1 MAANRSRF
9 FKLFVSLFVV
19 SVAGVVVFLI
29 ARMPTPEKDLPPEEV
44 VVADVEVMEVRPVSE
59 MSDLLVLPGVVEPWQ
74 IVDVPVE
81 QQGQIEEV
89 LVEEGQAVTE
99 GDLILKLDGTLLRAL
114 FDQAEAQADFDERMA
129 ERSSELLEKGVV
141 RKSEVDELDA
151 RRIVSRANLRVA
163 ETNLDRTT
171 VRAPVSGVVN
181 ELVKDRGEF
190 VSSGDTVAQIVV
202 VDRVKVEIQIPE
214 KDIRFIRPRMTV
226 RLEVDSLG
234 GRNFAG
240 KVTYIS
246 EIADPV
252 TRTTPIELTL
262 DNASGVL
269 HAGMIVRSRISR
281 RTLSDVVMIPLSAV
295 IPLENGRVVYV
306 VEEGKAQRREVTLG
320 MIRGTEVQV
329 LQGLNAS
336 DLLIVTG
343 QRLVGPGQQV
353 NIQNA
358 G

>member
-1 MAANRSRF
+1 MAANRSRL

-19 SVAGVVVFLI
+19 SAAGAVVFLI
-29 ARMPTPEKDLPPEEV
+29 ARMPAPPKDVPQEEF
-44 VVADVEVMEVRPVSE
+44 VVANVEVMEVRPVKT

-81 QQGQIEEV
+81 QRGQIEEV
-89 LVEEGQAVTE
+89 LVDEGQSVTE
-99 GDLILKLDGTLLRAL
+99 GDLLLKLDETLLRAL
-114 FDQAEAQADFDERMA
+114 FDQAKAQADFDERMA
-129 ERSSELLEKGVV
+129 ARSSELLERGVV
-141 RKSEVDELDA
+141 RKSEVDELQA
-151 RRIVSRANLRVA
+151 RWIVSRANLRVA
-163 ETNLDRTT
+163 ETNLDRTS
-171 VRAPVSGVVN
+171 VRAPMSGVVN
-181 ELVKDRGEF
+181 ELVKERGEF
-190 VSSGDTVAQIVV
+190 VSPGDTVAQIVA
-202 VDRVKVEIQIPE
+202 VDRVKVAIQIPE
-214 KDIRFIRPRMTV
+214 KDIRFIRPGMTIRV
-226 RLEVDSLG
+226 AVDSLE
-234 GRNFAG
+234 GRDFAG

-246 EIADPV
+246 EIADTV

-262 DNASGVL
+262 DNAGGAL
-269 HAGMIVRSRISR
+269 HAGMIVRCRISR
-281 RTLSDVVMIPLSAV
+281 RTLSDVVMIPLASV

-320 MIRGTEVQV
+320 MIRGTEVQI
-329 LQGLNAS
+329 LQGLDAN